1 MHTVPS
7 RRGDFSDGVGI
18 PRGFSRGS
26 EKMAVGNQGP
36 GHTVSSRSPQLQA
49 RLRSPRSTQELST
62 RSLGLL
68 NVASEVGLSRTCT
81 CVISGAFVEEKPS
94 SNRPELGLKKKGL
107 RGGDAAVG
115 GDDDGR
121 CVDVDCH
128 RLPLCQQHRES
139 HNKIAATP
147 SAFLETSTWI
157 LEAIAY
163 HCPRAPAPLD
173 PCCCPPP
180 ESALELPSGP
190 TPSRGPPSY
199 V

>member
-1 MHTVPS
+1 MLPVRS
-7 RRGDFSDGVGI
+7 
-18 PRGFSRGS
+18 
-26 EKMAVGNQGP
+26 
-36 GHTVSSRSPQLQA
+36 VSP
-49 RLRSPRSTQELST
+49 
-62 RSLGLL
+62 
-68 NVASEVGLSRTCT
+68 VHV

-94 SNRPELGLKKKGL
+94 STRPELGLKKKGL

-163 HCPRAPAPLD
+163 HFPRAPAPLD

-180 ESALELPSGP
+180 ESAWNCQVDRPRPAVRCLSVPVVRVAEAFTKLYG
-190 TPSRGPPSY
+190 T
-199 V
+199 